1 LTVTSGIRC
10 LADMARLRSS
20 KTPDKTA
27 LLDGGPSVQ
36 SVAVIDAP
44 DQKWGERVVASVV
57 PHPNTR
63 VHVSDLVSHCRD
75 LTAGYKVPKAI
86 HLMDALPQTAS
97 GKVQKAA
104 LRKHLEGMS

>member
-1 LTVTSGIRC
+1 
-10 LADMARLRSS
+10 MARLRSS
-20 KTPDKTA
+20 KTPDKTT

-44 DQKWGERVVASVV
+44 DQKWGERVVAFVV
-57 PHPNTR
+57 PYPNTR

-75 LTAGYKVPKAI
+75 LIAGYKVPKAI

-104 LRKHLEGMS
+104 LPKHLEGMS

>member
-1 LTVTSGIRC
+1 
-10 LADMARLRSS
+10 MARLRSS

-27 LLDGGPSVQ
+27 LLDGGS
-36 SVAVIDAP
+36 SVAVIGAP
-44 DQKWGERVVASVV
+44 DQKWGERVVAFVV
-57 PHPNTR
+57 PYPNTR

-75 LTAGYKVPKAI
+75 PIAGYKVATAI

>member
-1 LTVTSGIRC
+1 
-10 LADMARLRSS
+10 
-20 KTPDKTA
+20 
-27 LLDGGPSVQ
+27 
-36 SVAVIDAP
+36 
-44 DQKWGERVVASVV
+44 
-57 PHPNTR
+57 

-75 LTAGYKVPKAI
+75 LIAGYKVPKAI